1 MKQILL
7 ADDNPDLR
15 SALRLLLETRLDLR
29 LISEAGD
36 MERVLAQA
44 EDTRPDCL
52 VLDWELPGRPLR
64 GRLRVLR
71 ALVPGMRIIVTSTRP
86 ESRDEAMAEGA
97 DGFADKTDSPLL
109 ILEAMR
115 DCMKERNKL

>member
-15 SALRLLLETRLDLR
+15 SALRLVLETRLNLGM
-29 LISEAGD
+29 ITEAGD

-52 VLDWELPGRPLR
+52 VLDWELPGRPR
-64 GRLRVLR
+64 SGRLRVLR
-71 ALVPGMRIIVTSTRP
+71 ALVPGIRIIVTSARP
-86 ESRDEAMAEGA
+86 ESREEAMAEGA
-97 DGFADKTDSPLL
+97 DGFADKADSPLL
-109 ILEAMR
+109 ILDAMR
-115 DCMKERNKL
+115 NCMKERDKL